1 MRKSFALLLFSFMLL
16 TSLVTL
22 CSAEEK
28 TKSVDI
34 LMKYAPFFGHIFD
47 TEEFTYIGIF
57 YPSFIYDKK
66 HNKLTVSFEKID
78 ERTVDYSFELDCL
91 PFLPLKKQIQV
102 EGRTFT
108 AIQPE
113 NYSSVR
119 PDTIHTFVG
128 TVGKEAVF
136 GFPGKRIKEWTGSDW
151 SLHMPKPKDIL
162 SGPNERENFIDEFTK
177 EPQQFYP
184 SLYPFLESLST
195 LKGQLLLKAVKAAR
209 ELENKLASDAI
220 QRMTKEASPDDPP
233 ELPIIIPE
241 LELPSPIPPPDQCF
255 RKTTPSFIQFLKTE
269 IIEPDIANIIAR
281 LPFRPDPRKV
291 YVYVYLPTYDDL
303 GVLGNTVF
311 VQYKLGLKEIEF
323 HPDVRDLEQKK

>member
-1 MRKSFALLLFSFMLL
+1 MRKSFTLLLFSFMLL
-16 TSLVTL
+16 ASLVTL

-28 TKSVDI
+28 TKAVDI

-47 TEEFTYIGIF
+47 TEEFTYIGIS
-57 YPSFIYDKK
+57 YPNFIYDKK
-66 HNKLTVSFEKID
+66 ANKLTVSFEKID

-91 PFLPLKKQIQV
+91 PILPLKKQIQV

-151 SLHMPKPKDIL
+151 SLQMLKPKDIL
-162 SGPNERENFIDEFTK
+162 SGPNEREDLIEEFTK
-177 EPQQFYP
+177 EPQQLYP
-184 SLYPFLESLST
+184 SLYPFLESLPT
-195 LKGQLLLKAVKAAR
+195 LKSQLLLEAAR
-209 ELENKLASDAI
+209 ELENKLANDAI
-220 QRMTKEASPDDPP
+220 QRMTKEASPDNPP
-233 ELPIIIPE
+233 ELPITIPE
-241 LELPSPIPPPDQCF
+241 LELLVPIPPRDQCF
-255 RKTTPSFIQFLKTE
+255 RKTTPSFIQFLKTK

-281 LPFRPDPRKV
+281 LPFRAHPRKV
-291 YVYVYLPTYDDL
+291 YVYVYLSAYDDL
-303 GVLGNTVF
+303 GVLGKTVF

-323 HPDVRDLEQKK
+323 HPDLRDLE

>member
-1 MRKSFALLLFSFMLL
+1 MRKSFTLLLFSFMLL

-28 TKSVDI
+28 TKPVDI

-57 YPSFIYDKK
+57 YPNFIYDKN
-66 HNKLTVSFEKID
+66 HNKLTVLFEKID

-91 PFLPLKKQIQV
+91 PILPQKKQIQV

-128 TVGKEAVF
+128 TAGKEAVF
-136 GFPGKRIKEWTGSDW
+136 GFPGKRIKEWTRSDW
-151 SLHMPKPKDIL
+151 SLQMLKPKDIL
-162 SGPNERENFIDEFTK
+162 SGPNERENLIDEFTK
-177 EPQQFYP
+177 EPQQFYR
-184 SLYPFLESLST
+184 SQYPFLESLST
-195 LKGQLLLKAVKAAR
+195 LKGQVLLEALKVAI
-209 ELENKLASDAI
+209 ELKNKVANDAI
-220 QRMTKEASPDDPP
+220 QRMFKEASPDDPP
-233 ELPIIIPE
+233 ELPITIPE
-241 LELPSPIPPPDQCF
+241 IELPMGIPTPDQCF

-269 IIEPDIANIIAR
+269 IIELDIANIIAR
-281 LPFRPDPRKV
+281 LAFRAHPRKV
-291 YVYVYLPTYDDL
+291 YVYVYLSAYDDL
-303 GVLGNTVF
+303 GVLGRTVF
-311 VQYKLGLKEIEF
+311 VQYKLGLKEIEL
-323 HPDVRDLEQKK
+323 HPDVPHLE

>member
-1 MRKSFALLLFSFMLL
+1 MRKSFGLLLFSFMLL

-22 CSAEEK
+22 CLAEEK

-34 LMKYAPFFGHIFD
+34 LMKHAPFFGHTFD

-57 YPSFIYDKK
+57 YPNFIYDKRD
-66 HNKLTVSFEKID
+66 NKLTVSFEKVD

-91 PFLPLKKQIQV
+91 PLLPLKKQIQV

-136 GFPGKRIKEWTGSDW
+136 GFPGKTIKEWTGSDW
-151 SLHMPKPKDIL
+151 SLQMPKPEDIPF
-162 SGPNERENFIDEFTK
+162 GPNERRNLIDEFTK
-177 EPQQFYP
+177 KPLQFYP

-195 LKGQLLLKAVKAAR
+195 LKGQLLLEAAKAAR

-233 ELPIIIPE
+233 GLPITIPESELPR
-241 LELPSPIPPPDQCF
+241 PISRPDQCF
-255 RKTTPSFIQFLKTE
+255 RKTNPSFIQFLKTE

-281 LPFRPDPRKV
+281 LPFRPDPKKV
-291 YVYVYLPTYDDL
+291 CVYVYLPTYDDL
-303 GVLGNTVF
+303 DVFGNTVF
-311 VQYKLGLKEIEF
+311 VQYELGLKEIEL
-323 HPDVRDLEQKK
+323 HPDVPHLE

>member
-1 MRKSFALLLFSFMLL
+1 MRRSFGSLLLSFMLL

-28 TKSVDI
+28 TKPVDI

-47 TEEFTYIGIF
+47 TEEFTYIGIS
-57 YPSFIYDKK
+57 YPNFVYDKK
-66 HNKLTVSFEKID
+66 ANKLTVSFEKID

-91 PFLPLKKQIQV
+91 PILPLKKQIQV

-119 PDTIHTFVG
+119 PDTIHSFVG

-136 GFPGKRIKEWTGSDW
+136 GFPGKRIKEWAGSDW
-151 SLHMPKPKDIL
+151 SLQMLKPEDIL
-162 SGPNERENFIDEFTK
+162 SGLNERKNLIDEFTK
-177 EPQQFYP
+177 EPQQLYP
-184 SLYPFLESLST
+184 SLYPLLESLST
-195 LKGQLLLKAVKAAR
+195 LEGELLLKSVKAAR
-209 ELENKLASDAI
+209 ELKDKVANEAI
-220 QRMTKEASPDDPP
+220 QRMFKEASPDDPL
-233 ELPIIIPE
+233 ELPITIPE
-241 LELPSPIPPPDQCF
+241 VELPMGIPTPDQCF

-269 IIEPDIANIIAR
+269 IIERDIANIIAR
-281 LPFRPDPRKV
+281 LPFRAHPRKV
-291 YVYVYLPTYDDL
+291 YVYVYLSAYDAL
-303 GVLGNTVF
+303 GVLGKTVF

-323 HPDVRDLEQKK
+323 HPM